1 MKEECFMKAE
11 VAAEKYLKFAENDY
25 VNALVALLLIFT
37 VWQDVLAS
45 FGQGL
50 EGLRAS
56 KSKPSTG
63 SCFSISISYFSR
75 LLGSARRTLAR
86 EENGEASNP

>member
-11 VAAEKYLKFAENDY
+11 FAAEKYLRFAENDY

-45 FGQGL
+45 FSQGF
-50 EGLRAS
+50 EGFEIKAEHGLLFLYVNLLLLSIARICKAYLS
-56 KSKPSTG
+56 QRRKP
-63 SCFSISISYFSR
+63 
-75 LLGSARRTLAR
+75 
-86 EENGEASNP
+86 

>member
-50 EGLRAS
+50 EGFKIKAEHGLLILYLNLLLL
-56 KSKPSTG
+56 
-63 SCFSISISYFSR
+63 SI
-75 LLGSARRTLAR
+75 ARICKAYVSQRR
-86 EENGEASNP
+86 KR

>member
-11 VAAEKYLKFAENDY
+11 VAAEKYLRFAENDY

-45 FGQGL
+45 FSQGL
-50 EGLRAS
+50 EGFEIKAEHGLLFLYVNLLLLSIARICKAYLS
-56 KSKPSTG
+56 QRRKP
-63 SCFSISISYFSR
+63 
-75 LLGSARRTLAR
+75 
-86 EENGEASNP
+86 